1 MHSPREIKL
10 RYSMFVDGMVD
21 RLWTGV
27 QLPSTPLNVIVKG
40 KISMLSKQF
49 VTDYIELL
57 TLFRKSDK
65 RYMRFGALGHRYKL
79 HNPIS
84 ETDLIKL
91 SKNLR
96 GYGLP
101 RDYYDYLTKIADGG
115 FSSCYGL
122 LPIEKT
128 IQLIVKRAS
137 NEDAKKLDDFLVI
150 ERAGCNFYVLLKL
163 TGKNAG
169 VICHA
174 TANGNIHDIEIEETT
189 LPFKLYLL
197 DSFFKDEKFI
207 KDLKRE
213 DKELHTRLMKYFEDY
228 ERLRPRT
235 DYETFKELGLL

>member
-1 MHSPREIKL
+1 
-10 RYSMFVDGMVD
+10 MFVDGMVD

-27 QLPSTPLNVIVKG
+27 QFPSTPLNVIMKG
-40 KISMLSKQF
+40 KINVLSEQF

-65 RYMRFGALGHRYKL
+65 RYTRFGALGHKYKL

-84 ETDLIKL
+84 ETDLIQL

-115 FSSCYGL
+115 FSSSYGL
-122 LPIEKT
+122 LPIEKA
-128 IQLIVKRAS
+128 IQLIAKRAS
-137 NEDAKKLDDFLVI
+137 NEDDKKLDDFLVI

-174 TANGNIHDIEIEETT
+174 TANGNINDIEIEETT

-207 KDLKRE
+207 NDLKRK
-213 DKELHTRLMKYFEDY
+213 DKELHARLMKYFEDY

-235 DYETFKELGLL
+235 DYEIFKELGLL